1 MSEKSTQD
9 QDHIFEGRIRDYE
22 KELIQF
28 YNDVGK
34 ARGQNSKFSTILGY
48 MMIHG
53 NLTQK
58 QLKELTGFS
67 LATVSNILN
76 TMILMKYA
84 IKKRIKGTNAFKYTF
99 DLSQSAVRSTSNKI
113 EEFDKQVRFYKLM
126 VSKLKQKE
134 FEENEGQL
142 MLLERL
148 SQMLNFFSIWK
159 ELTER
164 TMKKL
169 REMQKQMRK
178 ENE

>member
-1 MSEKSTQD
+1 MST

-22 KELIQF
+22 KELIEF

-34 ARGQNSKFSTILGY
+34 VRGQNPKFSTILGY

-53 NLTQK
+53 SLTQN

-76 TMILMKYA
+76 AMILMKTA
-84 IKKRIKGTNAFKYTF
+84 IKKRIKGTNAFTYTF
-99 DLSQSAVRSTSNKI
+99 DISQIAVRSTSNKI
-113 EEFDKQVRFYKLM
+113 EEFEKQVKFYILM

-134 FEENEGQL
+134 YKDKEGQS

-148 SQMLNFFSIWK
+148 SQMLNFVSTWK
-159 ELTER
+159 ELTEK

-169 REMQKQMRK
+169 REMQKQMRN